1 MKNIDRQMEVWSEKL
16 MTELKISK
24 EDTSKL
30 ATIIAS
36 EVRWLPVEAKSE
48 IKEATP
54 VGIKHRYDELIA
66 FQSWMDI
73 GNNAASH
80 PAVIRAQVIT
90 QNYIC
95 FVYLSESCFNVLRK
109 HLPSGSSSKKC
120 CNYLINNPIRA
131 FRNAIAHSNWCY
143 KDDFSGIR
151 YWARKGSERDEP
163 LVEFEVSQKDLGFW
177 QALARCTAYAAY
189 ENLK

>member
-1 MKNIDRQMEVWSEKL
+1 MEVWSEKL

-73 GNNAASH
+73 VNNAASH

-163 LVEFEVSQKDLGFW
+163 LVEFEVSLKDLGFW